1 MKRNKPLFILL
12 VLIVIFFSVLQ
23 SVHLKT
29 YLKIFQQKIF
39 EIKDIVNEN
48 PFYGV
53 TIFLGISS
61 SLMILGLPKSII
73 CASAGIMF
81 GFWKGLLLASLSITT
96 SSFIIFLIARLIG
109 APFFYE
115 RVRKYLPL
123 IERNKGN
130 QLILVLLIKQL
141 PIPCFLNN
149 TLLGI
154 APISPFTF
162 LIGSFLGQLPTNI
175 IFTLYGSSVHGY
187 TVLKVSIASIIAI
200 LVFLFLRHIR
210 KRLLKEIA

>member
-1 MKRNKPLFILL
+1 MKRNKLLFILL
-12 VLIVIFFSVLQ
+12 ILIVIFFSTLRF
-23 SVHLKT
+23 SHLKT
-29 YLKIFQQKIF
+29 YLKTFQEKIF
-39 EIKDIVNEN
+39 EIKDIVDKN
-48 PFYGV
+48 PFYGI
-53 TIFLGISS
+53 TIFLGVSS
-61 SLMILGLPKSII
+61 FLIILGIPKSII

-81 GFWKGLLLASLSITT
+81 GFWKGLLLASLSITIG
-96 SSFIIFLIARLIG
+96 SFIIFLIARLIG

-115 RVRKYLPL
+115 KVRKYLPL

-162 LIGSFLGQLPTNI
+162 LIGSFLGQLPTNL

-187 TVLKVSIASIIAI
+187 IVLKVSIASIIAI

-210 KRLLKEIA
+210 KHLLKDID